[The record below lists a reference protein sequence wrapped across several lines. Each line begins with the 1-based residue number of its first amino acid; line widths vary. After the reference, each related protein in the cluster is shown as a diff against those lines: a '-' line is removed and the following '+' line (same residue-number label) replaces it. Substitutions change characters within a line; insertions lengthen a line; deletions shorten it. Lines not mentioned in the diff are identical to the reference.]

1 MVPAAHQIAM
11 SVTNIVDKDRHMAII
26 NDFATS
32 GTRLID
38 IEKCFDFEAG
48 VQCVLIFW
56 SFWSIVPSFKVTT
69 STN

>member
-1 MVPAAHQIAM
+1 M

-32 GTRLID
+32 GTGLID

-48 VQCVLIFW
+48 VQCVLIF
-56 SFWSIVPSFKVTT
+56 
-69 STN
+69 